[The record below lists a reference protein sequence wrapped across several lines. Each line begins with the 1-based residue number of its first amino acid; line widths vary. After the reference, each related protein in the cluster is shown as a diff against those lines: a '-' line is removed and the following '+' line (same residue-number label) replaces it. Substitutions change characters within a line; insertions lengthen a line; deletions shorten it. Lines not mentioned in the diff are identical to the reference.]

1 MFRLES
7 LHIFIFVSFF
17 LLSFLHHNRLVNH
30 VASCHTKRGYV
41 FGLLHHYFFVRISS
55 EKHVYKLLGR
65 RADKAACGPAGRG
78 VFHPAAGA
86 VNSSSSVWGGA
97 GGTRTP
103 HACPSTCSPAAS
115 ERDAHG
121 GREQSSTLCSRENTR
136 ELARTRSPVQ
146 TDTCCTVVDL
156 SGDLQ
161 WLPTVFWGFSID
173 NYWLLRNRRLW
184 KGENRQKAKKINKS
198 HL

>member
-121 GREQSSTLCSRENTR
+121 GREQSSTLRSRENTR
-136 ELARTRSPVQ
+136 EHARTRENSLSRPDGHVLHGCWFIWRSSVTANCLLGIFHWQLLIIEKQ
-146 TDTCCTVVDL
+146 T
-156 SGDLQ
+156 
-161 WLPTVFWGFSID
+161 FMK
-173 NYWLLRNRRLW
+173 RR
-184 KGENRQKAKKINKS
+184 K
-198 HL
+198 